1 MMKKHRLI
9 SILALLLAMQF
20 LLMPMQAMAQG
31 TCGSGEGA
39 QENSAPTPDTVPQG
53 TEPTPGDPTGGETPT
68 GTPDTGNTPDP
79 GGTLEPGGTPEGPAP
94 PNPPPG

>member
-31 TCGSGEGA
+31 TGGSGEGGPG
-39 QENSAPTPDTVPQG
+39 EFGPHPGYCAPGHGAYPRR
-53 TEPTPGDPTGGETPT
+53 
-68 GTPDTGNTPDP
+68 
-79 GGTLEPGGTPEGPAP
+79 
-94 PNPPPG
+94 PNGRRNAYRHP